1 MSIEIEIMR
10 AHIKDM
16 LEARGQDVSYIQE
29 HGDAVEATRYYNEC
43 IQLDT
48 DKTVVF
54 FALTK
59 EVLKEWK
66 ADKAHESADT
76 MLEAYPG
83 KTFIL
88 VLTDQPS
95 SVILTKLLSIDKALA
110 VNAHSSLQI
119 FYTKELMY
127 NPLNHT
133 LVPLHEKLTPS
144 EAKDIQESYMI
155 KHKSQ
160 MPIISRNDIIA
171 RWLGLNTGDI
181 ARITRYNDTS
191 GTYYYYRCC
200 V

>member
-1 MSIEIEIMR
+1 MSIEIDIMR
-10 AHIKDM
+10 AHLKDM
-16 LEARGQDVSYIQE
+16 LEARGQDVSYIGE

-43 IQLDT
+43 ITLDT

-59 EVLKEWK
+59 DVLKEWK
-66 ADKAHESADT
+66 GDKVHENAET
-76 MLEAYPG
+76 LLETYPG

-88 VLTDQPS
+88 VLSDPPS
-95 SVILTKLLSIDKALA
+95 SIILTKLTAIDKALSL
-110 VNAHSSLQI
+110 SSSALQI

-133 LVPLHEKLTPS
+133 LVPLHEKLTPAES
-144 EAKDIQESYMI
+144 KEVQESYMI

-160 MPIISRNDIIA
+160 MPVISRNDIIA

-181 ARITRYNDTS
+181 TRITRYNDTS